1 MALLPQHFPELPGC
15 RMLKAHNTQVL
26 PRSLSPRLTS
36 VCLSLFLS
44 TSEPRHPGN
53 LRGIPTPWNINVC
66 DARDNEVGH
75 MCVSQLRGEEHLHDD
90 QLNVDEQCCQDRNI
104 YSSSCG
110 HGVTRSYV
118 SVIYAPRER
127 RLGLPTR
134 LGL

>member
-1 MALLPQHFPELPGC
+1 MCVVKSVRGA
-15 RMLKAHNTQVL
+15 L
-26 PRSLSPRLTS
+26 PRY
-36 VCLSLFLS
+36 
-44 TSEPRHPGN
+44 
-53 LRGIPTPWNINVC
+53 W
-66 DARDNEVGH
+66 VGYVVKFSIMSGTESQH
-75 MCVSQLRGEEHLHDD
+75 IESHFTQLRGEEHLHDD
-90 QLNVDEQCCQDRNI
+90 QLNVDEQCCQDRNM